1 MGSESIAH
9 EAEVWMGYWLQPVG
23 QKISRQNKTSAKRD
37 SAAIVLVFKAG
48 AFRY

>member
-1 MGSESIAH
+1 L
-9 EAEVWMGYWLQPVG
+9 VK
-23 QKISRQNKTSAKRD
+23 KISRQNIFRAKRD